1 MVSNAPEPESVTNA
15 IPPVLRWTFPIGFMG
30 IGLVFL
36 LLGGFEIREGLKTQD
51 WIAASGKI
59 LSSEVVSGRSRRPG
73 SMPKSGGGRSYSV
86 AIRYR
91 YEVSGATFEGD
102 RVSFGNQSFKKRS
115 KAQKLKDQYPRGKE
129 VEVFYD
135 PASPNSSVL
144 RKGIG
149 LSWVAVLL
157 GTLLFSLG
165 LIALKTLVLSARPAP
180 MTVADSE

>member
-1 MVSNAPEPESVTNA
+1 MISTTPESESATNT
-15 IPPVLRWTFPIGFMG
+15 IPPVLRWTFSIGFMAIG
-30 IGLVFL
+30 IVFL

-59 LSSEVVSGRSRRPG
+59 LSSEVVSGRSGRPG
-73 SMPKSGGGRSYSV
+73 AMPKSGGGRSYSV

-91 YEVSGATFEGD
+91 YEVSGTTFEGD
-102 RVSFGNQSFKKRS
+102 RVSFGNQSFKKRH

-135 PASPNSSVL
+135 PATASSSVL
-144 RKGIG
+144 QKGIG
-149 LSWVAVLL
+149 LSWVAVLV
-157 GTLLFSLG
+157 GALLFSLG

-180 MTVADSE
+180 TTVAGSE